1 MTVVGGC
8 KDEPG
13 ELDPDVVHDIARTP
27 GDAMGL
33 ALTGDYDA
41 EVTPI
46 TCDCPFIGPLAGL
59 SLCQNGSLDSTDVPA
74 ETTFFALS
82 VLQTDGLIV
91 LRYKDFT
98 LTGGLNADGS
108 FSAGGVI
115 DISTLLTSGK
125 IITRIDGEFDDTADI
140 DQFDASI
147 AHRLRGDVLP
157 LPDIDNE
164 TSSFDCVETFT
175 VQATRRL

>member
-1 MTVVGGC
+1 MTVASGC
-8 KDEPG
+8 KDDPG

-27 GDAMGL
+27 GDAVGL
-33 ALTGDYDA
+33 DLTGDYDA

-59 SLCQNGSLDSTDVPA
+59 SLCQGSSPGSTAPR
-74 ETTFFALS
+74 ETTFFALT

-91 LRYKDFT
+91 LRYEDLT

-108 FSAGGVI
+108 FSAGGII
-115 DISTLLTSGK
+115 DISTLLTSGD
-125 IITRIDGEFDDTADI
+125 IITRIDGEFDDTAGI
-140 DQFDASI
+140 DQFEASI
-147 AHRLRGDVLP
+147 AHRLRGDVLA

-175 VQATRRL
+175 LQATRRL